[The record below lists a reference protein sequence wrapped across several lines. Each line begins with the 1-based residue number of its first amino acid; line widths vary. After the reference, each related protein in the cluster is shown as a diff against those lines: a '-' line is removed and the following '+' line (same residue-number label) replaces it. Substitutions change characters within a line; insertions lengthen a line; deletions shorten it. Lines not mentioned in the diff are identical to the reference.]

1 MPVAEQQR
9 SADEAHLG
17 QKLLQ
22 VEEALA
28 AKFIKREDADENT
41 YAPLS
46 PSQATQRRA
55 ERAATRKERA
65 KADLVFAEEERQSA
79 RERTARYRARQ
90 RKCTESQ
97 KKLTI
102 FSGGENVPKF
112 PRGTPAN
119 PDSFHFRMKSA
130 LRPWERV
137 NEDLKERIWAKRRQ
151 R

>member
-65 KADLVFAEEERQSA
+65 KADLVFAEEERQRA

-97 KKLTI
+97 KKTDNL
-102 FSGGENVPKF
+102 FRWGKRAKVSSRHSGKSGFVPFPDEVCAAALGE
-112 PRGTPAN
+112 G
-119 PDSFHFRMKSA
+119 
-130 LRPWERV
+130 E
-137 NEDLKERIWAKRRQ
+137 
-151 R
+151 

>member
-1 MPVAEQQR
+1 MTGR
-9 SADEAHLG
+9 KGTDEAHLG

-65 KADLVFAEEERQSA
+65 KADLVFAEEERQRA

-90 RKCTESQ
+90 R
-97 KKLTI
+97 
-102 FSGGENVPKF
+102 GENVPKF